1 MAESFRSGIVSS
13 TDMYYFCEDEAR
25 AVLESGAKMNI
36 AQGFVSFNPD
46 EKPEDNP
53 RFDVTRKLYDGFNG
67 SGDGR
72 VIIDVSLHAEY
83 TSHEKFVIAV
93 ADFAKELNAGMQVHI
108 SETKSEHEEC
118 KARHEGRTPT
128 RYLADCG
135 LFDVRTTAAHCV
147 WADDFDIQI
156 FADKGVYV
164 ASCPVSNLKLASG
177 ICDVPALYKA
187 GVNVA
192 IGTDSVASNNNLSMI
207 EEMKF
212 FALLNKE
219 RHGDPTLVSPSE
231 AVTAAT
237 RTGALSQ
244 GRSDCGI
251 ISEGMKAD
259 LVLIDTDQPNMSP
272 SYDFASNLVYAA
284 DAGNVALTMIDGKV
298 VYENGEWPTI
308 DVAKVKSAVTYE
320 AEKIIRQL

>member
-1 MAESFRSGIVSS
+1 
-13 TDMYYFCEDEAR
+13 
-25 AVLESGAKMNI
+25 
-36 AQGFVSFNPD
+36 
-46 EKPEDNP
+46 
-53 RFDVTRKLYDGFNG
+53 
-67 SGDGR
+67 
-72 VIIDVSLHAEY
+72 VSLHAEY

-93 ADFAKELNAGMQVHI
+93 ADLAKELGIGMQVHI
-108 SETKSEHEEC
+108 SETQSEHEES
-118 KARHEGRTPT
+118 KQRHEGRTPT

-147 WADDFDIQI
+147 WVDEDDMEI
-156 FADKGVYV
+156 FAEKGVYV

-177 ICDVPALYKA
+177 ICNVPKLKSK
-187 GVNVA
+187 GVNIA

-219 RHGDPTLVSPSE
+219 RHSDPTLVSPAESI
-231 AVTAAT
+231 TAAT

-244 GRSDCGI
+244 GRLDCGI

-259 LVLIDTDQPNMSP
+259 LILIDVDQPNMTP

-284 DAGNVALTMIDGKV
+284 DAGNVKLTMIDGKV
-298 VYENGEWPTI
+298 VYENGEWQTI
-308 DVAKVKSAVTYE
+308 DVAKIKHSVVNE
-320 AEKIIRQL
+320 AAKIISQL